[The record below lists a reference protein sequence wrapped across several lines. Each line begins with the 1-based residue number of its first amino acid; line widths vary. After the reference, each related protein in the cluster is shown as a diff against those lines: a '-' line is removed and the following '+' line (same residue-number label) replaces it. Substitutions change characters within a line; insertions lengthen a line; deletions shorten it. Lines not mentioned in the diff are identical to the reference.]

1 MRILFTFLLLI
12 MSSMVGYF
20 IYDLTREK
28 DVGCLFNGV
37 PVEFP
42 SVTLVYSV
50 GPMVRFTQA
59 DGSDFKII
67 NATCVIRSK

>member
-1 MRILFTFLLLI
+1 MRVMIGLFTLMI
-12 MSSMVGYF
+12 GSMVGYF

-59 DGSDFKII
+59 DGSDFRILK
-67 NATCVIRSK
+67 ATCVIRSK

>member
-1 MRILFTFLLLI
+1 MRLLLI
-12 MSSMVGYF
+12 LFLLIVSSLLGYT
-20 IYDLTREK
+20 IYDLTRVK

-42 SVTLVYSV
+42 SVTLVYSK
-50 GPMVRFTQA
+50 GPMVRFTQT
-59 DGSDFKII
+59 DGSDFEVV